1 MKYLKYKI
9 PGILVAIMLLLISS
23 GVNGTAV
30 KYCIWFFAI
39 IIGIILAYSTTK
51 DITRSEIDK
60 LVNELME
67 SIEKNSSAQSENAKV
82 IIHLIE
88 MLNDL
93 TNQYM
98 EKVSSSIEIQN
109 VIIKPKILSLKF
121 SYFFFD

>member
-39 IIGIILAYSTTK
+39 IIGMILAYSTTK
-51 DITRSEIDK
+51 DITMSVLKENENKRNEIDK

-67 SIEKNSSAQSENAKV
+67 SIEKNSSAQSEN
-82 IIHLIE
+82 
-88 MLNDL
+88 
-93 TNQYM
+93 
-98 EKVSSSIEIQN
+98 
-109 VIIKPKILSLKF
+109 
-121 SYFFFD
+121 